1 MTRPLRVGVI
11 GVGNFGERHVRAYAR
26 QPDVSIVGIVDRDPD
41 RARLIAV
48 RWGIENWFEDSRRLF
63 RESDPDGVSVVTPGE
78 HHLEPTLLALEHG
91 CAVLLEKPVAMSS
104 GDVVAIE
111 AAVAESTAFVQPAHI
126 LRFAAP
132 YIALRSR
139 VRSGALGR
147 LLAISSSRD
156 RPRSHSV
163 LFPGIHPA
171 FMTTVH
177 DIDLALWITGS
188 RAVRVTAHER
198 GVNGSGQPHLVWA
211 QVEAAA
217 GSVWSLRTSWVLPDT
232 AHLADRLEVYGT
244 DGAIVVDL
252 KPTVAMFGAT
262 NETIDHELTP
272 ETHAGA
278 LDAEIGHFCAC
289 IRHGVASSVITLAE
303 AASGIQ
309 IAEAIMAS
317 ASQGGV
323 PVELDT

>member
-41 RARLIAV
+41 RARLIAA
-48 RWGIENWFEDSRRLF
+48 RWGIENWFQDSGRLF

-91 CAVLLEKPVAMSS
+91 CAVLLDKPVAMSS
-104 GDVVAIE
+104 GDVAAIE

-132 YIALRSR
+132 YIALRNR
-139 VRSGALGR
+139 VRSGALGQ

-198 GVNGSGQPHLVWA
+198 GVNGSEQPHLVWA
-211 QVEAAA
+211 QVEAAG

-232 AHLADRLEVYGT
+232 AQLADRLEVYGT
-244 DGAIVVDL
+244 EGA
-252 KPTVAMFGAT
+252 VALEF
-262 NETIDHELTP
+262 NDHELTP

-278 LDAEIGHFCAC
+278 LDAEIGHFCTC
-289 IRHGVASSVITLAE
+289 IREGVASSVITLAE
-303 AASGIQ
+303 AACGIQ
-309 IAEAIMAS
+309 IAEAMMAS
-317 ASQGGV
+317 ASQRGV
-323 PVELDT
+323 PIDLD

>member
-41 RARLIAV
+41 RARLIAA
-48 RWGIENWFEDSRRLF
+48 RWGIENWFEDSRRLLG
-63 RESDPDGVSVVTPGE
+63 ESDPDGVSVVTPGE

-104 GDVVAIE
+104 GDVAAIE

-163 LFPGIHPA
+163 L
-171 FMTTVH
+171 
-177 DIDLALWITGS
+177 
-188 RAVRVTAHER
+188 
-198 GVNGSGQPHLVWA
+198 
-211 QVEAAA
+211 
-217 GSVWSLRTSWVLPDT
+217 
-232 AHLADRLEVYGT
+232 
-244 DGAIVVDL
+244 
-252 KPTVAMFGAT
+252 
-262 NETIDHELTP
+262 
-272 ETHAGA
+272 
-278 LDAEIGHFCAC
+278 
-289 IRHGVASSVITLAE
+289 
-303 AASGIQ
+303 
-309 IAEAIMAS
+309 
-317 ASQGGV
+317 
-323 PVELDT
+323 